1 MAKVPP
7 PDFAE
12 SLAEANHGRVNAA
25 LTERYGELIKLIT
38 DRASEFGTEWDGS
51 MTVKIK
57 MTADKYGGVSFKV
70 TSTETVEAIPL
81 PGAKMY
87 YDPDS
92 GAMTNEEPRQIKMP
106 GFDNGGASAR
116 KVKAAD
122 APKTRTEE

>member
-57 MTADKYGGVSFKV
+57 MTADKFGKVSAKF
-70 TSTETVEAIPL
+70 TSSHSWESIPL
-81 PGAKMY
+81 PGADMY
-87 YDPDS
+87 YDPES
-92 GAMTNEEPRQIKMP
+92 GALLEQEPRQLKIE
-106 GFDNGGASAR
+106 GFNDGAPQR

-122 APKTRTEE
+122 APKARTEE